1 MTDEDLKD
9 ETGGED
15 EEDLILADL
24 PDDELV
30 EQMHDDLYDG
40 LKEEIVEATQI
51 LLDRGWSAE
60 KVLNEAL
67 VEGMRIVGVDFRDGI
82 LFVPEVLLAANAMK
96 GGMVL
101 LRPLLAETGVKP
113 IGKMVIG
120 TVKGDIHDIGKNLVT
135 MMMEGAGF
143 KIIDLGVDVKI
154 EDLIDTV
161 KKEEVDV
168 LGLSALL
175 TTTMPEMQNVIEAL
189 EETGLRN
196 QVKVI
201 VGGAPIDQGY
211 ADKIGADGF
220 GVDAVD
226 AVQLVRK
233 LVAEK

>member
-1 MTDEDLKD
+1 MTDILETIKEMVVGGKFNGIEAEVQRAVDNGTDLNC
-9 ETGGED
+9 
-15 EEDLILADL
+15 LINDAL
-24 PDDELV
+24 
-30 EQMHDDLYDG
+30 
-40 LKEEIVEATQI
+40 I
-51 LLDRGWSAE
+51 SA
-60 KVLNEAL
+60 
-67 VEGMRIVGVDFRDGI
+67 MDIVGKRFADSEI
-82 LFVPEVLLAANAMK
+82 YVPEMLVSAKTMK
-96 GGMVL
+96 LGL
-101 LRPLLAETGVKP
+101 DIIKPLLQSGEAEHRGT
-113 IGKMVIG
+113 IAMG
-120 TVKGDIHDIGKNLVT
+120 TVKGDLHDIGKNLVT

-143 KIIDLGVDVKI
+143 RIIDLGVDVKI

-189 EETGLRN
+189 EEAGLRN

-201 VGGAPIDQGY
+201 VGGAPIDEGF

-220 GVDAVD
+220 GADAVE